1 MVLYARKLQWLESY
15 SKVMTD
21 TNLSIQVLESESRA
35 APDSPANSNEDLG
48 IGGVAAERAASSR
61 FVNADGRFNTKRLGL
76 GKLSSQNTFY
86 WLITITPYKFFG
98 LLAVYFFLVN
108 IYFATLYWLCG
119 SQALQ
124 ASPGALENTFW
135 RSFFFSVQT
144 LSTIGYG
151 HVAPSSLAANIV
163 ATFEAFVGLLL
174 VALATGLLFARFSK
188 PVTKILFSKNML
200 FAPYQNGTAWMI
212 RVVNGLQSEII
223 DIEAAVTLSWYET
236 INGTR
241 TRKFR
246 ALKLERQRVAFFN
259 LSWTIVHPIVE
270 DSPLWGMTEQQLL
283 ESDAEFMLVLQ
294 GVDDVL
300 FQRVHAR
307 GSYKANQAIWNAK
320 FADIYASPE
329 LGYVAIDTTKLSDYQ
344 KLG

>member
-1 MVLYARKLQWLESY
+1 MLESHSASSRILYA
-15 SKVMTD
+15 MTD
-21 TNLSIQVLESESRA
+21 TKLSTQVLESESRA
-35 APDSPANSNEDLG
+35 IPDAPANANEDLG

-61 FVNADGRFNTKRLGL
+61 FVNADGTFNTRRLGL

-86 WLITITPYKFFG
+86 WLITIMPYKFFG

-108 IYFATLYWLCG
+108 VFFATLYWLCG

-151 HVAPSSLAANIV
+151 HVAPASVAANIV
-163 ATFEAFVGLLL
+163 ATIEAFVGLLG

-188 PVTKILFSKNML
+188 PVTRILFSKNML
-200 FAPYQNGTAWMI
+200 FAPFQNRTAWMI
-212 RVVNGLQSEII
+212 RVVNGLQNEII
-223 DIEAAVTLSWYET
+223 DIEAQVVLSWYET
-236 INGTR
+236 KGESR
-241 TRKFR
+241 VRAFR
-246 ALKLERQRVAFFN
+246 QVKLERQKVAFFN
-259 LSWTIVHPIVE
+259 LAWTLVHLIDE
-270 DSPLWGMTEQQLL
+270 NSPLWGIDEQHLL
-283 ESDAEFMLVLQ
+283 ESDAEFLLVLQ

-300 FQRVHAR
+300 FQRVYAR